1 MENQRATIFVF
12 LAAAIAGGVFVWQA
26 SIATMTLAVIEDP
39 SLAGVINASG
49 LLGLVAAAITFVTLL
64 RLPRPR
70 VFVDAV
76 WVQLFAATWPSRE
89 ETVNNTGVV
98 VGATIFFS
106 ALLSVYDLVWGKITD
121 YFLYSA

>member
-1 MENQRATIFVF
+1 VENQRATIFVF
-12 LAAAIAGGVFVWQA
+12 LAAGIAGGVFVWQA
-26 SIATMTLAVIEDP
+26 AIATMTFAVLEDP
-39 SLAGVINASG
+39 SLGGVINTSG
-49 LLGLVAAAITFVTLL
+49 LMGLVAAAVTFFALL

-70 VFVDAV
+70 QFVDAV
-76 WVQLFAATWPSRE
+76 WVQLFAASWPSRE

-106 ALLSVYDLVWGKITD
+106 ALLSVYDLLWGRITD

>member
-12 LAAAIAGGVFVWQA
+12 LAAGIAAGVFVWQA
-26 SIATMTLAVIEDP
+26 AIAIMTFAVLEDP
-39 SLAGVINASG
+39 SLGGVINTSG
-49 LLGLVAAAITFVTLL
+49 VLGLAAAAITFFTLL

-70 VFVDAV
+70 IFVDAV
-76 WVQLFAATWPSRE
+76 WVQLFAASWPSRE

>member
-12 LAAAIAGGVFVWQA
+12 LAAGIGGGVFVWQA
-26 SIATMTLAVIEDP
+26 SLAIMAFAALEDP
-39 SLAGVINASG
+39 SLGGVINTSTF
-49 LLGLVAAAITFVTLL
+49 LGRVAAAITFFTLL

-70 VFVDAV
+70 VFVDSV
-76 WVQLFAATWPSRE
+76 WVQLFAAHWPSRE

-98 VGATIFFS
+98 VGATVFFS
-106 ALLSVYDLVWGKITD
+106 ALLSVYDLAWGKITD